1 MKIKTSELINAPLDW
16 AVGTCQGHNVKPW
29 HTYRF
34 LGTPKQE
41 IVDRRVTIGERDEF
55 GQLTY
60 CPSSAWATGG
70 PIIEQEKII
79 FDYYCDNDRS
89 RAALRYG
96 SYDNEGEYIL
106 GSDCSQ
112 TGPTPLI
119 AAMRCLVASKLGDE
133 VDVPDEL
140 VTDILV

>member
-60 CPSSAWATGG
+60 CPSSDWATGG
-70 PIIEQEKII
+70 PIIEQENMTLM
-79 FDYYCDNDRS
+79 FDEDGQTYSAYVSLFRQRGMSNRTRWS
-89 RAALRYG
+89 NG
-96 SYDNEGEYIL
+96 S
-106 GSDCSQ
+106 
-112 TGPTPLI
+112 TPLI
-119 AAMRCLVASKLGDE
+119 AAMRCLVASKFGDT

-140 VTDILV
+140 VNYVSV